1 MSDADVWF
9 WDDDYLRD
17 GQDVP
22 MPDTSQ
28 LGDAMTEA
36 YVRVLFDVGDN
47 NGDVAFKLNVENAA
61 ERRAARDWDSAPQNS
76 APFWVAYVLGAFQG
90 ESGTDNDPDAEDPAI
105 TGRTCNP
112 DGGSLIY
119 LEVIKDC
126 SREPPPFDATA
137 KEQDTVV
144 HEVGHAVGRSVV
156 EPVTRWT
163 EGIPSRYREEYL
175 KSIRSAEKPWGP

>member
-1 MSDADVWF
+1 M
-9 WDDDYLRD
+9 
-17 GQDVP
+17 
-22 MPDTSQ
+22 
-28 LGDAMTEA
+28 
-36 YVRVLFDVGDN
+36 
-47 NGDVAFKLNVENAA
+47 
-61 ERRAARDWDSAPQNS
+61 
-76 APFWVAYVLGAFQG
+76 
-90 ESGTDNDPDAEDPAI
+90 
-105 TGRTCNP
+105 
-112 DGGSLIY
+112 Y

-126 SREPPPFDATA
+126 SREPPPFYATR